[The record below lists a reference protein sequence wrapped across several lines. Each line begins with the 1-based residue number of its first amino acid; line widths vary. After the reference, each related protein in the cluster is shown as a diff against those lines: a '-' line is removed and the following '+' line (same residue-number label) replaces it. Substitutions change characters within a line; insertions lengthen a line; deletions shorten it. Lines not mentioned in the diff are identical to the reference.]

1 MGKRKVAGRAVA
13 AITAAAA
20 IIGLAACGGS
30 GSSSAGG
37 GGGAASTGGASG
49 TPKAGGSITVGG
61 LLTQLL
67 DPGQAGY
74 SAQSGPI
81 DAQIFG
87 TLFLPPATPTGP
99 IQPNLATGYTY
110 SDGNKVLTITLRPGV
125 KFSDGSPMN
134 VAAVLWNLNRYNTPA
149 SLNHQ
154 YFTAVSSIKA
164 GSAANTVQI
173 TFKQPYTLLP
183 TALASTAAGYMASPT
198 SFKSLGA
205 SKFALQ
211 PVGAGPFKV
220 ASVNPG
226 NKLTLTKSADY
237 WDASHVYLNQ
247 VTYLASGTDSSSYVD
262 LQSGAIQSYQ
272 FPGTSITATVVSE
285 ALNNPSLHVTKT
297 PSTFYSIMPID
308 TFKAPF
314 NNVAARQA
322 LAYCTDRPT
331 ITQNVTMGLT
341 QPAYILSGAQSSFLT
356 DGINTAKTLNP
367 LPYDVAKGTAL
378 VKQLGGLSFT
388 LIEQTPSDIV
398 TALQQQWSQCGIHAN
413 ISILNS
419 YLTNIENGTY
429 QIAYTTVPNLSFNPL
444 LWTTYQNQQ
453 TPQGK
458 FGFADAQIT
467 SMINQAK
474 TLTDTT
480 QLQTLWHQIWTR
492 EAQLVVDL
500 PILTAPNYIAA
511 AKCLQGVESE
521 LGAQYTHAYLSC

>member
-1 MGKRKVAGRAVA
+1 MGKRKVAGRVAA

-20 IIGLAACGGS
+20 VVGLAACGGS
-30 GSSSAGG
+30 GNSTGAAAGSSS
-37 GGGAASTGGASG
+37 SG
-49 TPKAGGSITVGG
+49 QPKAGGSITVGG

-87 TLFLPPATPTGP
+87 TLFLPPTTPTGP

-110 SDGNKVLTITLRPGV
+110 SDGNKVLTITLRTGV
-125 KFSDGSPMN
+125 KFSDGSPMD
-134 VAAVLWNLNRYNTPA
+134 VSAVLWNLDRYNKPA

-164 GSAANTVQI
+164 GSAPNTVQI

-198 SFKSLGA
+198 SFKTLGA

-226 NKLTLTKSADY
+226 NKLVLTKSADY
-237 WDASHVYLNQ
+237 WDAKDVYLNQ
-247 VTYLASGTDSSSYVD
+247 VTYLATGTDSSSYVD
-262 LQSGAIQSYQ
+262 LQSGAIQAYQ
-272 FPGTSITATVVSE
+272 FAGTSITATVVSE
-285 ALNNPSLHVTKT
+285 ALNNPKLSVTKT

-314 NNVAARQA
+314 NNLSARQA
-322 LAYCTDRPT
+322 LAYCTDRQS

-341 QPAYILSGAQSSFLT
+341 QPAYILSGSQSSYLT
-356 DGINTAKTLNP
+356 DGINTAKSLNP
-367 LPYDVAKGTAL
+367 LPYDPAKGTAL

-388 LIEQTPSDIV
+388 LIEQVPSDIV
-398 TALQQQWSQCGIHAN
+398 TALQQQWAQCGIHAN

-429 QIAYTTVPNLSFNPL
+429 QIAYTTVPNLSYNPL
-444 LWTTYQNQQ
+444 LWTTYQNRQ

-458 FGFADAQIT
+458 FGFSDDQIT
-467 SMINQAK
+467 SMIDQAK

-500 PILTAPNYIAA
+500 PILTAPNYIAT
-511 AKCLQGVESE
+511 AKCLQGVQSN

>member
-20 IIGLAACGGS
+20 VIGLAACGGS
-30 GSSSAGG
+30 GSPAATASGG
-37 GGGAASTGGASG
+37 GGGASG

-99 IQPNLATGYTY
+99 IQPNLATGYAY
-110 SDGNKVLTITLRPGV
+110 SDGNKVLTITLRQGV
-125 KFSDGSPMN
+125 KFSDGSPMD
-134 VAAVLWNLNRYNTPA
+134 VSAVLWNLNRYNTPA

-164 GSAANTVQI
+164 GPAPNTVQV

-183 TALASTAAGYMASPT
+183 TALASTAAGYMGSPT
-198 SFKSLGA
+198 SFKQLGA

-226 NKLTLTKSADY
+226 NKLVLTKSADY
-237 WDASHVYLNQ
+237 WDAKDVYLNQ
-247 VTYLASGTDSSSYVD
+247 VTYLATGTDSSSYVD

-285 ALNNPSLHVTKT
+285 ALNNPSLSVAKT

-314 NNVAARQA
+314 DNVAARQA
-322 LAYCTDRPT
+322 LAYCTDRQS

-341 QPAYILSGAQSSFLT
+341 QPAYILSGAQSSYLP
-356 DGINTAKTLNP
+356 DGVSTAKSLNP
-367 LPYDVAKGTAL
+367 LPYDPAKGTAL

-398 TALQQQWSQCGIHAN
+398 TALQQQWAQCGIHAN

-419 YLTNIENGTY
+419 YLTSIENGTY

-444 LWTTYQNQQ
+444 LWTTYQNRL

-458 FGFADAQIT
+458 FGFSDAQIT
-467 SMINQAK
+467 SMIDQAK
-474 TLTDTT
+474 TLTDAT
-480 QLQTLWHQIWTR
+480 QLQNLWHQIWTR

-500 PILTAPNYIAA
+500 PILTAPNYIAN
-511 AKCLQGVESE
+511 AKCLQGVQSD

>member
-1 MGKRKVAGRAVA
+1 MGKRKVAGRAAA

-20 IIGLAACGGS
+20 VIGLAACGGS
-30 GSSSAGG
+30 GSSTAT
-37 GGGAASTGGASG
+37 ASGGGASG
-49 TPKAGGSITVGG
+49 SASGAPKAGGSITVGG

-99 IQPNLATGYTY
+99 IQPNLATGYAY
-110 SDGNKVLTITLRPGV
+110 SNGNKVLTITLRPGV
-125 KFSDGSPMN
+125 KFSDGSPMD
-134 VAAVLWNLNRYNTPA
+134 VPAVLWNLDRYNTPA

-164 GSAANTVQI
+164 GSAPNTVQI

-198 SFKSLGA
+198 SFKQLGA

-226 NKLTLTKSADY
+226 NKLVLTKSADY
-237 WDASHVYLNQ
+237 WDAKDVYLNQ
-247 VTYLASGTDSSSYVD
+247 VTYLATGTDSSSYVD

-285 ALNNPSLHVTKT
+285 ALNNPSLSVTKT

-322 LAYCTDRPT
+322 LAYCTDRQS

-341 QPAYILSGAQSSFLT
+341 QPAYILSGAQSSYLP
-356 DGINTAKTLNP
+356 DGVSTAKSLNP
-367 LPYDVAKGTAL
+367 LPYNPAKGTAL

-388 LIEQTPSDIV
+388 VIEQTPSDIV
-398 TALQQQWSQCGIHAN
+398 TALQQQWAQCGIHAS

-419 YLTNIENGTY
+419 YLTSIENGTY

-444 LWTTYQNQQ
+444 LWTTYQNRL

-458 FGFADAQIT
+458 FGFSDAQIT
-467 SMINQAK
+467 SMIDQAK

-480 QLQTLWHQIWTR
+480 QLQNLWHQIWTR

-500 PILTAPNYIAA
+500 PILTAPNYIAN
-511 AKCLQGVESE
+511 AKCLQGVQSS
-521 LGAQYTHAYLSC
+521 LGAQYTHAYRSC

>member
-1 MGKRKVAGRAVA
+1 MGKRKVAGRMVA
-13 AITAAAA
+13 AITAVAA
-20 IIGLAACGGS
+20 IVGLAACGGS
-30 GSSSAGG
+30 GSSSS
-37 GGGAASTGGASG
+37 GAAAGNSASG
-49 TPKAGGSITVGG
+49 QPKAGGSITVGG
-61 LLTQLL
+61 LLTSLL

-87 TLFLPPATPTGP
+87 TLFLPPATATGA
-99 IQPNLATGYTY
+99 IQPNLATGYKY
-110 SDGNKVLTITLRPGV
+110 SDDNKVLTITLRPGV

-134 VAAVLWNLNRYNTPA
+134 VAAVLWNLDRYNTPA

-154 YFTAVSSIKA
+154 YFTQVSSMKA
-164 GSAANTVQI
+164 GSAPNTVQI

-183 TALASTAAGYMASPT
+183 TALASTAAGYMGSPT
-198 SFKSLGA
+198 AFKSLGA

-220 ASVNPG
+220 TAVNPG
-226 NKLTLTKSADY
+226 NKLTLAKAADY
-237 WDASHVYLNQ
+237 WDAKHVYLNQ

-285 ALNNPSLHVTKT
+285 ALNNPSLTVTKT

-322 LAYCTDRPT
+322 LAYCTDRPS

-341 QPAYILSGAQSSFLT
+341 QPAYILSGSQSSYLS
-356 DGINTAKTLNP
+356 DGVNTAKSLNP
-367 LPYDVAKGTAL
+367 LGYDPAKGKAL
-378 VKQLGGLSFT
+378 VKQIGGLSFT

-398 TALQQQWSQCGIHAN
+398 TALQQQWAQCGIHAN

-419 YLTNIENGTY
+419 YLTNIEDGTY
-429 QIAYTTVPNLSFNPL
+429 QIAYTTVPNLSYNPL
-444 LWTTYQNQQ
+444 LWTTYQNRA
-453 TPQGK
+453 TPQGHY
-458 FGFADAQIT
+458 GFSDAQIS
-467 SMINQAK
+467 SMIAQAN
-474 TLTDTT
+474 TTTDATK
-480 QLQTLWHQIWTR
+480 LEPLWHQIWTR

-500 PILTAPNYIAA
+500 PILTAPNYIAN
-511 AKCLQGVESE
+511 AKCLQGVASN
-521 LGAQYTHAYLSC
+521 LGAQYTHAYMSC

>member
-1 MGKRKVAGRAVA
+1 MGKRKVAGRVVA

-20 IIGLAACGGS
+20 VVGLAACGGS
-30 GSSSAGG
+30 GNSSTGASASSS
-37 GGGAASTGGASG
+37 SSG
-49 TPKAGGSITVGG
+49 QPKAGGSITVGG

-99 IQPNLATGYTY
+99 IQPNLATGYSY
-110 SDGNKVLTITLRPGV
+110 SDGNKVLTITLRSGV

-134 VAAVLWNLNRYNTPA
+134 VDAVLWNLDRYNTPA

-164 GSAANTVQI
+164 GDKPNTVQI

-183 TALASTAAGYMASPT
+183 TALSSTAAGYMASPT
-198 SFKSLGA
+198 SFKKLGA

-220 ASVNPG
+220 SSVNPG
-226 NKLTLTKSADY
+226 NKLVLTKSDDY
-237 WDASHVYLNQ
+237 WDAAHVYLNQ
-247 VTYLASGTDSSSYVD
+247 VTYLASGTDSSSYGD

-285 ALNNPSLHVTKT
+285 ALNNPNLSVTKT

-314 NNVAARQA
+314 NNEAARQA
-322 LAYCTDRPT
+322 LAYCTDRQT

-341 QPAYILSGAQSSFLT
+341 QPAYILSGAQSSFLS
-356 DGINTAKTLNP
+356 DGINTAKSLNP
-367 LPYDVAKGTAL
+367 LAYDPAKGTAL

-398 TALQQQWSQCGIHAN
+398 TALQQQWAQCGIHAN

-458 FGFADAQIT
+458 FGFSDAQIT
-467 SMINQAK
+467 SMIDQAK
-474 TLTDTT
+474 TLTDST

-492 EAQLVVDL
+492 EAQLAVDL
-500 PILTAPNYIAA
+500 PILTAPNYIAN
-511 AKCLQGVESE
+511 AKCLQGVQSN